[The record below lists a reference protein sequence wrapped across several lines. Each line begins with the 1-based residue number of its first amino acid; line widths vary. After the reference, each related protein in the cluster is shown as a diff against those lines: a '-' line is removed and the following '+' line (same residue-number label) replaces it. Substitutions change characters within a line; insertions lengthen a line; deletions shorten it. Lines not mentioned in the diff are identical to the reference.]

1 MSDISTRHRREPL
14 PATGLVAGNKIM
26 LCGNGGSAVDGQH
39 VEDALC

>member
-14 PATGLVAGNKIM
+14 LATKMVAGNKIM
-26 LCGNGGSAVDGQH
+26 LCGNGGSAADRQH